1 MYFLKQSTSNPD
13 MWLKLDPLEP
23 LPAGKHK
30 ETKGVWLKI
39 ERRKERK
46 IRREIGRRKIER
58 MLDRYT
64 D

>member
-1 MYFLKQSTSNPD
+1 

-39 ERRKERK
+39 ER
-46 IRREIGRRKIER
+46 

>member
-1 MYFLKQSTSNPD
+1 